1 MAHNHHH
8 GPTTGTP
15 DPEGAI
21 AGALLALIRTQL
33 HLSQDQAAELL
44 DVDRNTVKSWESGRR
59 PFARVSYPTMRNVR
73 QTYARAG
80 ADPAL
85 LDQLDQATDV
95 DLAVGQILDPDTTP
109 ARHPFAAQVHNR
121 SWNDLLAWALTDQ
134 PPAALRNLN
143 GNIPR
148 PRLAIPDR
156 LRLYDALRITAE
168 KAGDDPGATLLR
180 RQVYFT
186 VGAGDDTS
194 GGRDWLHRMERT
206 ELRRVRRGDDWTP
219 GWVAARSIAVARA
232 CQGDPD
238 HLRTFIRDQFGTD
251 RQEAANLNYW
261 AYWCGEHGRA
271 AFTDDFMA
279 APDLAGWRGNQL
291 LTHLADGLGPAT
303 PYVELTAHTVWAL
316 LARRPWL
323 LDDNPALTA
332 ELRNRISRLLADD
345 HISPPARREL
355 EQLAYATATAGRRR

>member
-1 MAHNHHH
+1 MAPNHHH
-8 GPTTGTP
+8 GHTPGTP
-15 DPEGAI
+15 DPEGAL
-21 AGALLALIRTQL
+21 AGALLALIRTRL

-59 PFARVSYPTMRNVR
+59 PFARVSYPTMRHVR

-80 ADPAL
+80 ADPGL

-95 DLAVGQILDPDTTP
+95 DLAVGQILDPNTTP

-121 SWNDLLAWALTDQ
+121 SWNDLLAWALTGQ
-134 PPAALRNLN
+134 PPAALRRVN
-143 GNIPR
+143 GAIPR
-148 PRLAIPDR
+148 PRLATPDR
-156 LRLYDALRITAE
+156 TRLYDSLRTAAE
-168 KAGDDPGATLLR
+168 KAADDPGATLLR

-186 VGAGDDTS
+186 IGAGDDTPA
-194 GGRDWLHRMERT
+194 GRDWLHRMELA
-206 ELRRVRRGDDWTP
+206 ELRRVRRRDDWTP

-238 HLRTFIRDQFGTD
+238 HLRTFIRDQLATD

-271 AFTDDFMA
+271 AFSDDFMA
-279 APDLAGWRGNQL
+279 APDLGAWRGSGL
-291 LTHLADGLGPAT
+291 LRHLADGLDPAT
-303 PYVELTAHTVWAL
+303 PYLELTAHTVWAL

-323 LDDNPALTA
+323 LDDDPTTVGS
-332 ELRNRISRLLADD
+332 LRDRIGQLLGVD
-345 HISPPARREL
+345 HVSPQARREL